1 MAEQTIDKLQI
12 ELEARAGT
20 SVRNINNLAKSLENL
35 KNVTSS
41 GTQGL
46 SKFAASMDKLKTVAE
61 GLKGKSS
68 ILTSMSKSL
77 NALSAVKFPATD
89 ELKNFAESFE
99 GFGGAVEEM
108 REFRSGVGSLKTA
121 FNNLDKINFD
131 GMSDRIKR
139 LVDAIKPLTDEM
151 IRGGQGVSNFGTQMQ
166 ALVSAAK
173 ATNAIQTKAGGNK
186 ISYKSHKA
194 NASSWGLEK
203 LKLAFNFAK
212 KAANVIGGFV
222 GEINDYIEDLN
233 LFTVAMGDYAEQ
245 GTAYA
250 NKMQSALGVNA
261 GEAMRY
267 MGVFQ
272 QMGTSMGFTQERA
285 YTLSQTLTQ
294 LGYDWS
300 SYYNLDTEESFTKLQ
315 SAIAGET
322 EPVRRLGIDISSAR
336 LQQELYNLGIH
347 KSVEELSQA
356 DKATLRYIALLK
368 QSQNAMGDLSRSI
381 DSPSNALRMLNAQWE
396 VAKREIGSV
405 FIPMLIKIL
414 PPAIAVVRI
423 LGDIARS
430 IANLFGFELPKIDY
444 SGVGNLSTGLS
455 DAAGSA
461 EDLTGNLKET
471 KKEISG
477 LLGFDEI
484 NALSETESSSG
495 GGGGASSGYNASSVL
510 GDIELPTYDMFSE
523 IENSVDEWVG
533 KLETP
538 LKWILSIAGL
548 IGAAFL
554 GWKIKEN
561 FPKVLEVV
569 KGLIKPILT
578 GVTGVKGGWYALSKI
593 VGKFKIG
600 DLIMSIGVGS
610 NSSIIAGL
618 AGVLGSVTLIAG
630 GLYSVYKNSEDF
642 RTGLSAI
649 WDGLKWIFG
658 EIKNIFNFIGP
669 IGEKIGEW
677 DKKLYE
683 VTDGILGLKD
693 GFFSL
698 GDVAILIGSIALF
711 GPWGLAIEAIV
722 LLVKAMGR
730 SINDSLKGSVYDVEI
745 FSDEISETT
754 KSKLEPFLDQID
766 KLDQTMKTL
775 KWSGKIIDQSVVDDV
790 KKQVSEIS
798 NAIITELDSDKN
810 EALKKLS
817 PLKDALSTE
826 KYNEILQA
834 NAQHYD
840 TMKQQV
846 TNGQNEINAIM
857 QRASD
862 EKRALTQAEYDE
874 ISLIQQQMRDTGVK
888 YMSESQTEMN
898 LIQQQLKDKSVQLSA
913 EQAAEIVQNSIAARD
928 ATIADAQ
935 AQYDAITLEAQRMFD
950 IGAINK
956 DTYDEMIRAAEKTR
970 DDTVLAAQEQH
981 NSILEE
987 AQLQSGDLINQV
999 DWETGELKS
1008 KYEIWWDDLKLQW
1021 KQGAEDCSAE
1031 FSEGMNQIK
1040 TDFSEWWEGV
1050 KTWFNENVAPKFTKQ
1065 YWKDK
1070 FDALVTGA
1078 QEKLDEL
1085 KRKFT
1090 DWKATLKTPHMNWD
1104 MDGLKTTGVVQR
1116 VLETLNLPTSLPK
1129 LSVDWYAK
1137 GGIFDSP
1144 RIIGVGESGPEAV
1157 VPLSENAEWIE
1168 SLASK
1173 IAQRGAQLANFAIP
1187 ERYDN
1192 TGGGDWTF
1200 ILQRADGTTEGEV
1213 TITAVDRMNQ
1223 SHGEMKIPLYV

>member
-12 ELEARAGT
+12 ELEAKAGA
-20 SVRNINNLAKSLENL
+20 SVTNIDKLAKSLEKL
-35 KNVTSS
+35 KSVTAN

-46 SKFAASMDKLKTVAE
+46 SKFAASMDKLKSAAE

-68 ILTSMSKSL
+68 VLTSMSKSIT
-77 NALSAVKFPATD
+77 ALSEIKCPATD
-89 ELKNFAESFE
+89 ELKKFAKSFE
-99 GFGGAVEEM
+99 GFSGSVEAM
-108 REFRSGVGSLKTA
+108 RDFKSGVGSLKTA

-131 GMSDRIKR
+131 GVSERIEK
-139 LVDAIKPLTDEM
+139 LVESIKPLTDEM
-151 IRGGQGVSNFGTQMQ
+151 IRGGQGVSNFGTQMKD
-166 ALVSAAK
+166 LVSAAK
-173 ATNAIQTKAGGNK
+173 ATNSVKTASDSRGVAYQA
-186 ISYKSHKA
+186 HKA
-194 NASSWGLEK
+194 TSSAWLFTKGKTIVNA
-203 LKLAFNFAK
+203 LKQIGTT
-212 KAANVIGGFV
+212 VGGFV

-233 LFTVAMGDYAEQ
+233 LFTVAMGDYADQ
-245 GTAYA
+245 GMAYA
-250 NKMQSALGVNA
+250 NKMQSVLGVNA

-272 QMGTSMGFTQERA
+272 QMATSMGFTQERA

-300 SYYNLDTEESFTKLQ
+300 SYYNIGTEESFTKLQ
-315 SAIAGET
+315 AAISGEI
-322 EPVRRLGIDISSAR
+322 EPVRRLGIDISSTR
-336 LQQELYNLGIH
+336 LQQELYNLGIK
-347 KSVEELSQA
+347 KSVEQLSQA

-430 IANLFGFELPKIDY
+430 VANMFGFELPKIDY

-455 DAAGSA
+455 DAAGNA
-461 EDLTGNLKET
+461 DDLTDNLKET

-484 NALSETESSSG
+484 NALSETQSSSSN
-495 GGGGASSGYNASSVL
+495 ASSSLNTSSVL
-510 GDIELPTYDMFSE
+510 GGIELPTYDMFSE
-523 IENSVDEWVG
+523 VENSVDEWVK

-538 LKWILSIAGL
+538 LKWILGIAGL
-548 IGAAFL
+548 IGTAFF
-554 GWKIKEN
+554 GWKLTSKFMN
-561 FPKVLEVV
+561 
-569 KGLIKPILT
+569 GLDTVAEMLFSFQTAT
-578 GVTGVKGGWYALSKI
+578 GI
-593 VGKFKIG
+593 
-600 DLIMSIGVGS
+600 
-610 NSSIIAGL
+610 SSGIIAGIL
-618 AGVLGSVTLIAG
+618 AGVALIAG

-642 RTGLSAI
+642 RTGVSAI
-649 WDGLKWIFG
+649 WDGLKWIVG
-658 EIKNIFNFIGP
+658 EVKNIFNFIGP

-683 VTDGILGLKD
+683 TTNGLLGVKE

-698 GDVAILIGSIALF
+698 GDAAILIGGIVLF
-711 GPWGLAIEAIV
+711 GPWGAAIEAVV

-775 KWSGKIIDQSVVDDV
+775 KWSGKVIDQSVVDDV

-798 NAIITELDSDKN
+798 NAIISELNSDKN
-810 EALKKLS
+810 EALQNLS
-817 PLKDALSTE
+817 PLKAALGTE
-826 KYNEILQA
+826 KYNEIIKA
-834 NAQHYD
+834 NEQHYD
-840 TMKQQV
+840 TLKQQV
-846 TNGQNEINAIM
+846 TDGQSEINTIM
-857 QRASD
+857 QKASD
-862 EKRALTQAEYDE
+862 EKRALTQAEYDD
-874 ISLIQQQMRDTGVK
+874 IALIQQQMRDTGIQ

-898 LIQQQLKDKSVQLSA
+898 LIQQRLKDNAVQLSA
-913 EQAAEIVQNSIAARD
+913 VQAAEIVQNSIAARD

-935 AQYDAITLEAQRMFD
+935 AQYEAISLEAQRMFD

-956 DTYDEMIRAAEKTR
+956 GTYDEMIRAAEETR
-970 DDTVLAAQEQH
+970 DSTILAAQEQH

-1008 KYEIWWDDLKLQW
+1008 KYAIWWEDLKLEW
-1021 KQGAEDCSAE
+1021 AQGAEDCRTE

-1050 KTWFNENVAPKFTKQ
+1050 KTWFNENIAPKFTKQ

-1070 FDALVTGA
+1070 FDTLVTGA
-1078 QEKLDEL
+1078 KEKLDEL
-1085 KRKFT
+1085 KRQFT
-1090 DWKATLKTPHMNWD
+1090 DWKATLKTPHLSWD
-1104 MDGLKTTGVVQR
+1104 MNGLQTSGILKTI
-1116 VLETLNLPTSLPK
+1116 LETLNLPTTLPK
-1129 LSVDWYAK
+1129 LNVSWYAQ
-1137 GGIFDSP
+1137 GGIFNSP
-1144 RIIGVGESGPEAV
+1144 RIIGVGERGPEAV
-1157 VPLSENAEWIE
+1157 VPLSKNAEWIE
-1168 SLASK
+1168 ALSVK
-1173 IAQRGAQLANFAIP
+1173 IAQRGAQIANTSIP

-1192 TGGGDWTF
+1192 NGGDWTF

-1213 TITAVDRMNQ
+1213 TITAADRMNQ
-1223 SHGEMKIPLYV
+1223 SHGEMKIPLYA